1 VPARALGSAFL
12 AGGAGAGRGAVG
24 HDAGKVAFLAISASR
39 SFRTFAS
46 VRLRST
52 VFPLRTADHLMP
64 GHWPVASSIFALMT
78 RKPFVL
84 SAAANSAAVICGTKG
99 AAPRAYF
106 IFNVFLSGE
115 KSALAI

>member
-1 VPARALGSAFL
+1 MTFL
-12 AGGAGAGRGAVG
+12 LKGGTGLDATVTVRFGVAGQ
-24 HDAGKVAFLAISASR
+24 DADEVAFRAISASR

-52 VFPLRTADHLMP
+52 VFPLRTADHLTP
-64 GHWPVASSIFALMT
+64 GHWPVASSIFALTT

-84 SAAANSAAVICGTKG
+84 SAAANSAAVICGTTG

-106 IFNVFLSGE
+106 IFNVFQAGQ
-115 KSALAI
+115 